1 MHRTFW
7 LLAALAW
14 LGCTHAPSLDTQTF
28 ELHYLE
34 AVQAQQMIQPYVYG
48 DRPDAP
54 GAVSWVANTITVRE
68 TRDNLD
74 KIARV
79 LSEFDR
85 PRPTVRL
92 HFQLIEA
99 SDNAPTERFDP
110 AIGDVVT
117 ELRNLFR
124 YKSYRLLTSAV
135 VGGSEG
141 SHIEQVVGDPR
152 DPDGN
157 AFRLV
162 ATIGTVRGT
171 GDSATV
177 QLEVGVHNPMRG
189 ALQTTVS
196 ARNGQTLV
204 VGNAQL
210 ASGGGTV
217 ILTVTPELVQ
227 Q

>member
-1 MHRTFW
+1 MPRTIGL
-7 LLAALAW
+7 LLAITLVACAR
-14 LGCTHAPSLDTQTF
+14 TPSLDTQTF
-28 ELHYLE
+28 ELHYLD
-34 AVQAQQMIQPYVYG
+34 ATQAQQMIQPYVYG

-54 GAVSWVANTITVRE
+54 GAVSWVGNTITVRE
-68 TRDNLD
+68 TQDNLE
-74 KIARV
+74 KISRV
-79 LSEFDR
+79 LTEFDR

-92 HFQLIEA
+92 HFQLVEA
-99 SDNAPTERFDP
+99 SDDAPTERFDP

-117 ELRNLFR
+117 ELRNLFK

-141 SHIEQVVGDPR
+141 SHIEQVVGGDPQN
-152 DPDGN
+152 PDEDV
-157 AFRLV
+157 FRLV

-177 QLEVGVHNPMRG
+177 QLEVGVYNPIRG
-189 ALQTTVS
+189 ALQTTVN

-210 ASGGGTV
+210 AKGGGTV
-217 ILTVTPELVQ
+217 ILTVTPELVR
-227 Q
+227 

>member
-1 MHRTFW
+1 MHRLIW
-7 LLAALAW
+7 ILPAVAW
-14 LGCTHAPSLDTQTF
+14 LGCARTPTLDTQTF
-28 ELHYLE
+28 ELHYLD
-34 AVQAQQMIQPYVYG
+34 AAQAQQMIQPYVYG

-54 GAVSWVANTITVRE
+54 GAISWVANTITVRE

-74 KIARV
+74 KVARV
-79 LSEFDR
+79 LAEYDR

-117 ELRNLFR
+117 ELQKLFK
-124 YKSYRLLTSAV
+124 YKSYQLLTGAV

-141 SHIEQVVGDPR
+141 SHIEQVIGDPQ
-152 DPDGN
+152 DPN
-157 AFRLV
+157 ENVFRLV
-162 ATIGTVRGT
+162 AAIGDVRGT

-189 ALQTTVS
+189 GLQTTVN

-210 ASGGGTV
+210 ARGGGTV

-227 Q
+227 

>member
-1 MHRTFW
+1 MHRVTGT
-7 LLAALAW
+7 LLALTFVACAR
-14 LGCTHAPSLDTQTF
+14 TPSLDTQTF
-28 ELHYLE
+28 ELHYLD
-34 AVQAQQMIQPYVYG
+34 ATQAQQMIQPYVYG

-54 GAVSWVANTITVRE
+54 GAVSWVGNTITVRE
-68 TRDNLD
+68 TQDNLD
-74 KIARV
+74 KIRRV
-79 LSEFDR
+79 LMEFDR

-99 SDNAPTERFDP
+99 SDDAPTERFDP

-117 ELRNLFR
+117 ELRNLFK

-141 SHIEQVVGDPR
+141 SHIEQIVGDPR
-152 DPDGN
+152 NPDEDV
-157 AFRLV
+157 FRLV

-189 ALQTTVS
+189 ALQTTVN

-210 ASGGGTV
+210 ARGGGTV

-227 Q
+227 